1 MTDNTPRF
9 DLGTYAQGDEDWSHT
24 DTVETLDELAVDRG
38 PIDDRPASGDYDD
51 EFYYATDQR
60 VLWRWDSGTSDWNAA
75 AGLGSDSQRVPG
87 TTYLDDLDA
96 TTLADTALD
105 SEIDTAQL
113 SDDAV
118 TAAKIA
124 AAAVDSGAIASG
136 AVSVDELAD
145 ALGTTSSSKVPGTT
159 YFEESSHEALEAENI
174 DIAGQPLYRD
184 IQSFVDSETGEEI
197 STTSTTTTTVG
208 STTGIVPGPSDLQ
221 FNDMEPHSKLRA
233 GLKSGNGAEV
243 EAQLEILYI
252 GEFSTGVNASL
263 LNTTETE
270 TELKETDFIKWEGD
284 GDFDIRESPFAYRL
298 RLKTSDSDSPATA
311 VVPTVETALIKD

>member
-1 MTDNTPRF
+1 MADNTPRF

-159 YFEESSHEALEAENI
+159 YFEESSHEALEADAANI
-174 DIAGQPLYRD
+174 GGTPAGISLDQSTFEDITEHTGQLVEVADGDMETIFSVSDPVD
-184 IQSFVDSETGEEI
+184 IIVGKINGERIGRVEVTWDDDTTDEI
-197 STTSTTTTTVG
+197 YLG
-208 STTGIVPGPSDLQ
+208 STQGRNANDRT
-221 FNDMEPHSKLRA
+221 FNTISIGSIKNVKELSF
-233 GLKSGNGAEV
+233 GSG
-243 EAQLEILYI
+243 
-252 GEFSTGVNASL
+252 STNDYGWRVL
-263 LNTTETE
+263 T
-270 TELKETDFIKWEGD
+270 I
-284 GDFDIRESPFAYRL
+284 
-298 RLKTSDSDSPATA
+298 
-311 VVPTVETALIKD
+311 